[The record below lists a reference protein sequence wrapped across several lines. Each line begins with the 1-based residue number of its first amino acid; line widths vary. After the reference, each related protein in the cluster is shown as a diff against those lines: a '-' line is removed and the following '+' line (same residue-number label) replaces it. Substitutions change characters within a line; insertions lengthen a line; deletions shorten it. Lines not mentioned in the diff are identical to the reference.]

1 MLSDWFSV
9 QVFFL
14 VFRETLETAVI
25 VSVLL
30 TFLSQGFGVQSKL
43 SPEHR
48 KIYESMR
55 RQVWIG
61 TFLGILVCIV
71 IGSIF
76 LILFYTVGTNL
87 WDRTEKLWE
96 SIFSIVAAI
105 IITKMGLAML
115 RLNKMQDKWRL
126 KLAQAIVDTSGE
138 EYFEEE
144 EQQNNSGSILTYI
157 PRCVRFISRK
167 YSMAVLPMV
176 TTMREGLEAVMFL
189 GGLGASTP
197 GSSFPLAV
205 IAALALGSAIG
216 FAMYRSGGTV
226 SIKIFMLT
234 STCFLY
240 LVAAGLFSRGV
251 WFFEMHQFI
260 TKVGADVSESGNG
273 PGSYDIT
280 RSVWHVNCC
289 NPETDG
295 LWMVFGALLGWQNS
309 ATYGSVISYNL
320 YWIFVMCMILRIQYR
335 ESLAKRE
342 ISEDEQSLINRAA
355 NVIAES

>member
-1 MLSDWFSV
+1 MVLSDWFSV

-14 VFRETLETAVI
+14 VFRETLETAII

-30 TFLSQGFGVQSKL
+30 TFLKQGFGTQSKL
-43 SPEHR
+43 SSEHR
-48 KIYESMR
+48 KLYESMR
-55 RQVWIG
+55 RQVWVG
-61 TFLGILVCIV
+61 TFLGILMCII
-71 IGSIF
+71 IGTIF

-96 SIFSIVAAI
+96 SIFSILAAL

-115 RLNKMQDKWRL
+115 RLNKMQEKWRL
-126 KLAQAIVDTSGE
+126 KLAQAIIDTTAE
-138 EYFEEE
+138 EYIEE
-144 EQQNNSGSILTYI
+144 EQNSSGG
-157 PRCVRFISRK
+157 FIYRIRRSFRVTSRK
-167 YSMAVLPMV
+167 YSMAFLPMI

-205 IAALALGSAIG
+205 LAALLLGTAVG
-216 FAMYRSGGTV
+216 VAMYRSGGHV
-226 SIKIFMLT
+226 SIKVFMLS

-240 LVAAGLFSRGV
+240 LVAAGLLSRGV

-320 YWIFVMCMILRIQYR
+320 YWIFVMCMILRIQYH
-335 ESLAKRE
+335 ESRAKQT
-342 ISEDEQSLINRAA
+342 ISDEEQHLIDRAA
-355 NVIAES
+355 NMIADN